1 VDRTVI
7 IGVEEETGKGATR
20 GTIIIGTAVIG
31 TLVGI
36 IIVIITGM
44 AVEIGVI
51 HIATG
56 MATNTILVKGVITA
70 SHVSMSTATVL
81 RMSREVPPGDSV
93 TTTRLDLEYAL
104 VWIRLIYTVN

>member
-1 VDRTVI
+1 MAGE
-7 IGVEEETGKGATR
+7 IGAEEE
-20 GTIIIGTAVIG
+20 IGTTTG

-44 AVEIGVI
+44 AVDGVI
-51 HIATG
+51 HIVTG
-56 MATNTILVKGVITA
+56 TATNTILVKGVITA

-81 RMSREVPPGDSV
+81 RMSREVLGLPGDSV